1 LYEFCSQILVLT
13 NWYSNLKIIR
23 NLSIIYLLLV
33 FSACGNSEKDEVL
46 DQNKMVDILIDLH
59 LAEATVENIGL
70 NTDSAASLYKYLEKQ
85 VYDSHEISDSLYLRS
100 INYYMENPKQLD
112 RIYSIVV
119 DSLSVREKILDLN

>member
-1 LYEFCSQILVLT
+1 
-13 NWYSNLKIIR
+13 
-23 NLSIIYLLLV
+23 
-33 FSACGNSEKDEVL
+33 
-46 DQNKMVDILIDLH
+46 MVDILIDLH